1 MKRGVL
7 SLCVVFAGVAAN
19 TAASVTTKD
28 INGRELS
35 SGIMVLENRIQFGG
49 VRGKRWLCGQAHRS

>member
-1 MKRGVL
+1 MRGVRRR
-7 SLCVVFAGVAAN
+7 GGD

-35 SGIMVLENRIQFGG
+35 SGIMVLENRIQFGE
-49 VRGKRWLCGQAHRS
+49 VSGKPWLCGQAHRS